1 MVALLVAL
9 KGNKKFILFFMA
21 FYPVLPDYFAIE
33 LGGGLPL
40 LKASRILL
48 LILMLS
54 VCFYN
59 KKIYLIRQPLKDTG
73 LYWPLFIYFAARILA
88 NGYYAPSLSAAI
100 NTEFNPDL
108 DKYAVRFADYAGL
121 PLIRVSPLLHQARRG
136 GKFVYCPDIG
146 GFLDLIKNAT
156 YMITDSFHGTA
167 FAINFNTQFVEVIP
181 NTGTGSR
188 NMSILLMAGLEN
200 RVIQDLNDF
209 KYCEKIIDFSITNNI
224 ISRNRKASID
234 LLQRFIQKKY
244 ESRVSEII

>member
-1 MVALLVAL
+1 
-9 KGNKKFILFFMA
+9 
-21 FYPVLPDYFAIE
+21 
-33 LGGGLPL
+33 
-40 LKASRILL
+40 
-48 LILMLS
+48 
-54 VCFYN
+54 
-59 KKIYLIRQPLKDTG
+59 
-73 LYWPLFIYFAARILA
+73 
-88 NGYYAPSLSAAI
+88 
-100 NTEFNPDL
+100 
-108 DKYAVRFADYAGL
+108 
-121 PLIRVSPLLHQARRG
+121 
-136 GKFVYCPDIG
+136 
-146 GFLDLIKNAT
+146 
-156 YMITDSFHGTA
+156 MITDSFHGTA